1 MIYHNNNIIAEN
13 FSLDKVFTHIIWLP
27 LGYLY
32 DGNIW
37 NNPFTFIVLSGHYS
51 VVSIELKQEAT
62 GAKLSLLQTE
72 VPEAECERTKEGWRR
87 HIFEAIKTTF
97 GFGAHL
103 F

>member
-1 MIYHNNNIIAEN
+1 MSYC
-13 FSLDKVFTHIIWLP
+13 
-27 LGYLY
+27 
-32 DGNIW
+32 
-37 NNPFTFIVLSGHYS
+37 LSGHYS

-87 HIFEAIKTTF
+87 YIFEAIKTTF

>member
-1 MIYHNNNIIAEN
+1 MRKYVYLIAT
-13 FSLDKVFTHIIWLP
+13 FTCNL
-27 LGYLY
+27 LLSYC
-32 DGNIW
+32 
-37 NNPFTFIVLSGHYS
+37 LSGHYS

-87 HIFEAIKTTF
+87 YIFEAIKTTF